1 MRTFPN
7 MGLWDGELARVV
19 RGSRG
24 KSQLR
29 PRAFPPLC
37 STLSDL
43 SEDLFVN
50 LYP

>member
-1 MRTFPN
+1 MRTFAN

-19 RGSRG
+19 RGSCG
-24 KSQLR
+24 KSRLR
-29 PRAFPPLC
+29 PHTVPPLF

-43 SEDLFVN
+43 SEHLFVN